1 MPLYLRGSKDFQNV
15 YRNGKRYD
23 GVLITAFVLP
33 NKLPHNRF
41 GITAS
46 RKALGHAV
54 DRNRARRLLKETFR
68 LNERL
73 LDGLHDKYDW
83 VINAKR
89 NLPSLKVQ
97 AAFDEFEKLISRVAK
112 DESNTPRIG

>member
-1 MPLYLRGSKDFQNV
+1 MTAYLRGSSDFQKV
-15 YRNGKRYD
+15 YRKGKRYD

-33 NKLPHNRF
+33 NKLSHNRF

-46 RKALGHAV
+46 RKALGNAV

-68 LNERL
+68 LKESL
-73 LDGLHDKYDW
+73 LSGLREKYDW

-89 NLPSLKVQ
+89 NLPALKVN

-112 DESNTPRIG
+112 EESKTQNFG